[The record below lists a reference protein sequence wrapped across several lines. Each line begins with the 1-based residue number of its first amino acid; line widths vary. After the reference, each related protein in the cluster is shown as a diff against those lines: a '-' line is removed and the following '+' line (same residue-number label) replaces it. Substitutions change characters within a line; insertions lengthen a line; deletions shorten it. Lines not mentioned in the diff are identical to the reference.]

1 MVTILRAVLLLG
13 GIFYIGLGA
22 GFLIDPA
29 TNGPD
34 FGVLPDGA
42 KGLSSIRG
50 DFTAFFWVS
59 GGCLILGAWKRY
71 GDMLLVTA
79 ALMGTVLFGRMVS
92 LALDG
97 TYEGWMMPMIAEAV
111 TVILA
116 LIGSRV
122 LAHHVMGESEGLPG

>member
-1 MVTILRAVLLLG
+1 MVTVLRALLLLG

-22 GFLIDPA
+22 GFLLDPA
-29 TNGPD
+29 SNGPD
-34 FGVLPDGA
+34 FGVIPDGA

-59 GGCLILGAWKRY
+59 GGCLIIGAWKRY

-79 ALMGTVLFGRMVS
+79 ALMGTVLLGRTVS
-92 LALDG
+92 LAVDG
-97 TYEGWMMPMIAEAV
+97 SYDGWWTPMLAEAI

-122 LAHHVMGESEGLPG
+122 LPHHIMGDSEGLPG

>member
-1 MVTILRAVLLLG
+1 MVTVLRALLLLG
-13 GIFYIGLGA
+13 GIFYIGLGT

-34 FGVLPDGA
+34 FGVVPDGA
-42 KGLSSIRG
+42 QGLSSIRG

-59 GGCLILGAWKRY
+59 GGCMIIGAWKRY

-79 ALMGTVLFGRMVS
+79 ALMGIVLMGRTVS
-92 LALDG
+92 LGLDG
-97 TYEGWMMPMIAEAV
+97 GYEDWWMPMLVEAI
-111 TVILA
+111 TVALA

>member
-1 MVTILRAVLLLG
+1 MVTVLRALLLLG
-13 GIFYIGLGA
+13 GIFYVMLGT
-22 GFLIDPA
+22 GFLLDPA
-29 TNGPD
+29 TNGPE

-59 GGCLILGAWKRY
+59 GGCLIIGAWKRN

-79 ALMGTVLFGRMVS
+79 ALMGTVLLGRTLS
-92 LALDG
+92 LVLDG
-97 TYEGWMMPMIAEAV
+97 AYAEWWMPMLVEAV

-122 LAHHVMGESEGLPG
+122 LPHHVMGDSEGLPG

>member
-1 MVTILRAVLLLG
+1 MVTVLRALLLLG

-22 GFLIDPA
+22 GFLLDPA
-29 TNGPD
+29 SNGPD
-34 FGVLPDGA
+34 FGVIPDGA

-59 GGCLILGAWKRY
+59 GGCLIIGAWKRY

-79 ALMGTVLFGRMVS
+79 ALMGTVLLGRTVS
-92 LALDG
+92 LAMDG
-97 TYEGWMMPMIAEAV
+97 TYEGWWTPMLAEAI

-122 LAHHVMGESEGLPG
+122 LPHDMLGKSEGLPG